1 MKRIG
6 MVLLSAGIGLMMAAT
21 CPADTQTGPNDPQQ
35 AQKEAVHLE
44 EMVVT
49 ATKTEKEIKD
59 TPASISVIK
68 ANELDSSPNMTLD
81 EAFRYTPSVQIIRGE
96 GVATVHNF
104 TNIRGI
110 GDSRNL
116 LYVDGVNMVESMSG
130 NTNLSFL
137 PTAGV
142 DRIEILRGP
151 SSALYGGR
159 GMSGVINIMT
169 KTPEP
174 GWHGSIKPALGNYD
188 YQKYLGAVSYGSEP
202 FSVSLDLSEI
212 KTNNYWSR
220 DTIIRRDYDYRT
232 GTYSYDYDS
241 DYEKEGHEGWE
252 NWNRDYEEKALK
264 SKIQFRPSD
273 ILNLT
278 VVGGI
283 MNNET
288 GNSYTD
294 RYTDSAG
301 NDVEKNLEKKKDY
314 IGLMGDAN
322 FAGKSTLAFRLTYHN
337 PEYTNLGENM
347 DLSLSLDDP
356 AQLSAGG
363 RAPQF
368 YRSKSIQGSK
378 DYEAEL
384 KWSVPVSHQGIGEHL
399 VTIGAEYLRNDI
411 YWSIDEEDTGRA
423 LTPEVD
429 LTKDAWSLYLQ
440 DEYFINAKW
449 TLTAGLRG
457 DFYEDFDDQ
466 VSPKISLLYKHN
478 PSTQYFLSGGYAY
491 NPPAYS
497 DKFGTDWN
505 MTSYTIRT
513 NNPDLDAEKLKSV
526 EAGVRKSIAEKFNG
540 SLSAYYTEADDL
552 IESIKERRLIGGAGS
567 HVYMTYEYH
576 ANIDRATMKGIE
588 SEFNFDVTANHR
600 ISGNLT
606 YMEAKNEETGQR
618 LERSP
623 NWLGSIA
630 YTYNRPFN
638 RYRFWTTLRGRGQDG
653 IYIGEYSVDEPRE
666 VSGFFVVD
674 VSLGFDIGKYFSLF
688 GDVTNLFDKDYREF
702 TYTRYQPGRMGI
714 IGCEIKI

>member
-6 MVLLSAGIGLMMAAT
+6 MVLLLAGMVLMTAPA
-21 CPADTQTGPNDPQQ
+21 CPADTQTGPDDLEQ
-35 AQKEAVHLE
+35 AQKEDLLLE

-49 ATKTEKEIKD
+49 ATKTEKEITN
-59 TPASISVIK
+59 TPASIAVIK
-68 ANELDSSPNMTLD
+68 ADALDNAPNMTLD
-81 EAFRYTPSVQIIRGE
+81 EAFRYTPSLQIIRGE

-104 TNIRGI
+104 TSIRGI

-142 DRIEILRGP
+142 ERIEILRGP

-169 KTPEP
+169 QTPEP
-174 GWHGSIKPALGNYD
+174 GWHGRVKPALGNYD
-188 YQKYLGAVSYGSEP
+188 YQKYLGTVSYGSDP
-202 FSVSLDLSEI
+202 FSVSLTYSDI
-212 KTNNYWSR
+212 KTGNYWSK
-220 DTIIRRDYDYRT
+220 DTLIRRDYDYRT
-232 GTYSYDYDS
+232 GIYSYDYDS

-252 NWNRDYEEKALK
+252 NWNRDYEEKAMR
-264 SKIQFRPSD
+264 SKIQLQPSD
-273 ILNLT
+273 HFKMT

-283 MNNET
+283 MTNET
-288 GNSYTD
+288 GNSYSD
-294 RYTDSAG
+294 RYTDSDG
-301 NDVEKNLEKKKDY
+301 NDVEKYLEKKKDY
-314 IGLMGDAN
+314 VGLTGDAEL
-322 FAGKSTLAFRLTYHN
+322 GKTMLALRMTYHN
-337 PEYTNLGENM
+337 PEYTNFGENM
-347 DLSLSLDDP
+347 DLTLSLDDP
-356 AQLSAGG
+356 AQLAPGG

-368 YRSKSIQGSK
+368 YRSKSNQGSK

-384 KWSVPVSHQGIGEHL
+384 KWSVPVSHQGFGEHL
-399 VTIGAEYLRNDI
+399 VTVGAEYLRNDI
-411 YWSIDEEDTGRA
+411 YWSIEEEGSGRA
-423 LTPEVD
+423 LTPAVD
-429 LTKDAWSLYLQ
+429 LTKDAWSLYFQ
-440 DEYFINAKW
+440 DECFINDRW

-457 DFYEDFDDQ
+457 DFYDDFDNQ
-466 VSPKISLLYKHN
+466 VSPKISLLYKQD
-478 PSTQYFLSGGYAY
+478 PATQYFLSGGYAY

-505 MTSYTIRT
+505 MTAYTVRT

-526 EAGVRKSIAEKFNG
+526 EVGLRKSIASKFTS
-540 SLSAYYTEADDL
+540 SLTAYYAEAEDL
-552 IESIKERRLIGGAGS
+552 IESIKERREIGGAGS
-567 HVYMTYEYH
+567 RVYMTYEYH
-576 ANIDRATMKGIE
+576 ANIDRTTMKGIE

-600 ISGNLT
+600 VSGNLT

-630 YTYNRPFN
+630 YTYNRPFD
-638 RYRFWTTLRGRGQDG
+638 RYRFWATLRGRGQDG

-674 VSLGFDIGKYFSLF
+674 VSLDVDIGKYISLY
-688 GDVTNLFDKDYREF
+688 GDVTNLFDTDYREF
-702 TYTRYQPGRMGI
+702 TFTRYQPGRVWM
-714 IGCEIKI
+714 IGCELRI

>member
-1 MKRIG
+1 MSTWKMNLWLMCF
-6 MVLLSAGIGLMMAAT
+6 MVVIFISPIPAA
-21 CPADTQTGPNDPQQ
+21 AQQ
-35 AQKEAVHLE
+35 ENQQAVHLDE
-44 EMVVT
+44 VVVT
-49 ATKTEKEIKD
+49 ATKTEKEIKN

-68 ANELDSSPNMTLD
+68 ADTLDSSPNMTLD

-104 TNIRGI
+104 TSIRGV

-130 NTNLSFL
+130 NTNLSLL

-142 DRIEILRGP
+142 ERIEILRGP

-169 KTPEP
+169 KTPEA
-174 GWHGSIKPALGNYD
+174 GWHGSFKPSFGNYD
-188 YQKYLGAVSYGSEP
+188 YRKYQGTVSYGSEP
-202 FSVSLDLSEI
+202 FSVSLALSD
-212 KTNNYWSR
+212 TQTDNYWSR

-232 GTYSYDYDS
+232 GDYSYDYFS
-241 DYEKEGHEGWE
+241 DYESEGHEGWE
-252 NWNRDYEEKALK
+252 HWNRDYEENALR

-273 ILNLT
+273 NLNLAI
-278 VVGGI
+278 VGGT

-288 GNSYTD
+288 GNGYTD
-294 RYTDSAG
+294 RYTDGAG
-301 NDVEKNLEKKKDY
+301 NDVEKYLEKSKDY

-322 FAGKSTLAFRLTYHN
+322 FGGKSKLAFRLTYHK
-337 PEYTNLGENM
+337 PEYTNFGENM
-347 DLSLSLDDP
+347 DLALSLDDP
-356 AQLSAGG
+356 AQLAPGG

-368 YRSKSIQGSK
+368 YRSKSNQGSK

-384 KWSVPVSHQGIGEHL
+384 KWSLPVSHQGLGEHL
-399 VTIGAEYLRNDI
+399 VTVGAEYLRNDI
-411 YWSIDEEDTGRA
+411 YWSIEEEGSGRA

-457 DFYEDFDDQ
+457 DFYDDFDDQ
-466 VSPKISLLYKHN
+466 VSPKVSLLYKHD

-505 MTSYTIRT
+505 MTAYTVRT
-513 NNPDLDAEKLKSV
+513 NNSDLDAEKLKSV
-526 EAGVRKSIAEKFNG
+526 ELGARKSIADKFNG
-540 SLSAYYTEADDL
+540 SLTAYYTEADDL
-552 IESIKERRLIGGAGS
+552 IESIKERREIGGAGS
-567 HVYMTYEYH
+567 RVYMTYEYH

-588 SEFNFDVTANHR
+588 SEFNYDIAANHR

-606 YMEAKNEETGQR
+606 YMEAKNEETDQR

-623 NWLGSIA
+623 TWLGSIA
-630 YTYNRPFN
+630 YNYSRPFD
-638 RYRFWTTLRGRGQDG
+638 RYRLWTTLRGRGQDG

-674 VSLGFDIGKYFSLF
+674 VSLGFDIGKYFSVF
-688 GDVTNLFDKDYREF
+688 GDVTNLFDADYREF
-702 TYTRYQPGRMGI
+702 TFTRYQPGRVWL
-714 IGCEIKI
+714 IGCEIKM